1 MNSLSL
7 EEKLRKQRQ
16 TIWRRFAQ
24 AALENSM
31 PAADLCQE
39 WSQAADTLLQEAFT
53 ACFAGA
59 PIALFA
65 LGKLGSFELNLSSD
79 VDILLVAADD
89 SEISLS
95 ALRKFQKILS
105 ERTADGFVFRVDFD
119 LRPGGKQG
127 PLIPTVEQFKDYYG
141 NYGETWERLALVRL
155 RPICGLLSIQS
166 EIISFANKFS
176 FRKHLDFTLLDDL
189 KSLRTKI
196 QGHYWER
203 TQNDVIDLKLGIG
216 GIRDIELFAHAL
228 LVIHGG
234 RDSSLQTRS
243 TTRAFELLTEKQLL
257 PEDEGQFL
265 VKHYWNLRSLE
276 NYVQALNDEQTH
288 LLSTTGQHPPFV
300 ANALLSLAEEMQHC
314 ERIVRSLLGDAPST
328 ISVENELLKVGLPER
343 DLQEI
348 WNEILDDQVFS
359 RNKARDEALRKAFLI
374 EFLNA
379 LKEQNGDVRKG
390 LLLLKDFIHS
400 TRAKASFFTLL
411 VREKILMRKL
421 AWLFG
426 HSPYLGRIL
435 CNRPELLDSF
445 VYKSQNQHSE
455 DLSLLLEELAE
466 KRLLS
471 ELINGSEFLENKD
484 LTKLIYNLS
493 STADFI
499 ANTLLN
505 VLNKEYSASI
515 EILAL
520 GKWGGRELG
529 FRSDLDFIFVV
540 KQEPTENDFKVAK
553 RFINRLTEPHR
564 GGNIYSIDMRLR
576 PSGKAGPLVITEQD
590 LQNYLHS
597 EAAAWERQAYLK
609 ARWIHINSNGPSSHF
624 IYRGVSNEEL
634 SELARIREQ
643 LISDPNK
650 INLKLREG
658 GLIDIELALQTS
670 WLINKQVPNSTQTSD
685 FFSVWGDR
693 GTQLQQNYNRLRQI
707 EQMYQLVASE
717 TFVDLQLNHE
727 SFQALALA
735 LHTSSINLHKEIQT
749 LLEDNSTILKEL
761 DPRRQPH

>member
-16 TIWRRFAQ
+16 TIWRCFAQ

-31 PAADLCQE
+31 PAADLCLE

-89 SEISLS
+89 SDISLS

-155 RPICGLLSIQS
+155 RPLCGPLSIQS
-166 EIISFANKFS
+166 EITSFANKFS

-243 TTRAFELLTEKQLL
+243 TTQAFELLTEKQLL

-314 ERIVRSLLGDAPST
+314 ECIVRSLLGEAPST

-374 EFLNA
+374 DFLNA

-505 VLNKEYSASI
+505 VLNKEYSASV

-609 ARWIHINSNGPSSHF
+609 ARLIQNNSNRPSSHF
-624 IYRGVSNEEL
+624 IHRGVSNEEL
-634 SELARIREQ
+634 SELTRIREQ

>member
-1 MNSLSL
+1 MNSILL

-16 TIWRRFAQ
+16 AFWRRFAQ

-39 WSQAADTLLQEAFT
+39 WSQTADALLTEAFT
-53 ACFAGA
+53 ACFDDTTV
-59 PIALFA
+59 ALFA

-79 VDILLVAADD
+79 VDILLVAADGSD
-89 SEISLS
+89 ISLS
-95 ALRKFQKILS
+95 ALRKFQKLLS
-105 ERTADGFVFRVDFD
+105 ERTVDGFVFRVDFD

-155 RPICGLLSIQS
+155 RPVCGNSSIQS
-166 EIISFANKFS
+166 EIISFAKKFS
-176 FRKHLDFTLLDDL
+176 FRRHLDFTLLDDL

-203 TQNDVIDLKLGIG
+203 TQGDVIDLKLGVG

-234 RDSSLQTRS
+234 RDSSLQIRS
-243 TTRAFELLTEKQLL
+243 TTQAFELLIEKNLL
-257 PEDEGQFL
+257 PKDEGAFL
-265 VKHYWNLRSLE
+265 IKHYWNLRSLE
-276 NYVQALNDEQTH
+276 NYVQAINDEQTH
-288 LLSTTGQHPPFV
+288 LLSTTVQHPEFI
-300 ANALLSLAEEMQHC
+300 AIALLSLSEEMKHC
-314 ERIVRSLLGDAPST
+314 ERIVRSLLGEAPSA
-328 ISVENELLKVGLPER
+328 ISIENELLKVGLPEQ

-348 WNEILDDQVFS
+348 WNEILNDQVFS
-359 RNKARDEALRKAFLI
+359 RNKARDEALRKSFLI
-374 EFLNA
+374 DFLNA

-400 TRAKASFFTLL
+400 TRAKASFFSLL
-411 VREKILMRKL
+411 VREKILMQKL

-445 VYKSQNQHSE
+445 VYKAQNQHSK

-484 LTKLIYNLS
+484 LPKLIHNLS
-493 STADFI
+493 STADSI

-505 VLNKEYSASI
+505 VLNKEYSASVAI
-515 EILAL
+515 IAL

-540 KQEPTENDFKVAK
+540 KQEPSDNDFKVAK

-564 GGNIYSIDMRLR
+564 GGNIYSVDMRLR

-590 LQNYLHS
+590 LHNYLHS

-609 ARWIHINSNGPSSHF
+609 ARWIHFNSNGPSSHF
-624 IYRGVSNEEL
+624 IHRGISNEEL
-634 SELARIREQ
+634 SELVRIREQ
-643 LISDPNK
+643 LISDSNK
-650 INLKLREG
+650 MNLKLREG

-670 WLINKQVPNSTQTSD
+670 WLISKQTPSSTQTSD
-685 FFSVWGDR
+685 FFSIWDDR
-693 GTQLQQNYNRLRQI
+693 GAQLQQNYNRLRQI

-717 TFVDLQLNHE
+717 SFVDLQVNHE
-727 SFQALALA
+727 SFQALAFA
-735 LHTSSINLHKEIQT
+735 LHTSAINLYNEIQT
-749 LLEDNSTILKEL
+749 LLEANTTILKEL